1 MQVASADSGTM
12 FTQVFDYRSAAEARG
27 IPCDILSAIE
37 NEARAEFPQDPMLME
52 LHILRAVK
60 RYE

>member
-1 MQVASADSGTM
+1 M
-12 FTQVFDYRSAAEARG
+12 FAQVFDYRSVAEARG

-37 NEARAEFPQDPMLME
+37 KEARSEFPQDPMLME